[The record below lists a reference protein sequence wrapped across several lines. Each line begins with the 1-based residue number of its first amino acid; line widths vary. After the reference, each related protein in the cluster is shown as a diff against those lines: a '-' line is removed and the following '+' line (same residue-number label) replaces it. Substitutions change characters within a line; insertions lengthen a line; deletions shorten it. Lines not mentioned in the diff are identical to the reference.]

1 MNKNLKR
8 NLGELHNTHQI
19 THKVAALLLFS
30 SLVMLA
36 VYGLSRVKALQNVY
50 FAVPNAN
57 QGICYKEGDNFNNPN
72 THVSCKSYKPVC
84 QTELGTLVECDTG
97 RVIN

>member
-8 NLGELHNTHQI
+8 NLGELHNEHKL

-30 SLVMLA
+30 VLVLLA
-36 VYGLSRVKALQNVY
+36 VYGLSRVKATQSVY
-50 FAVPNAN
+50 FPVPHAN
-57 QGICYKEGDNFNNPN
+57 KGICYKEGDNFNNPN

-84 QTELGTLVECDTG
+84 QTDLGTLVECDTG
-97 RVIN
+97 FIIN